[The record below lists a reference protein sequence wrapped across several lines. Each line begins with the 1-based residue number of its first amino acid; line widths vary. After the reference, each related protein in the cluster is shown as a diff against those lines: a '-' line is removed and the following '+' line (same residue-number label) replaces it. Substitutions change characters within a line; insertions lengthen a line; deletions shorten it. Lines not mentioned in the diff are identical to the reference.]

1 MSNFIYVSLLD
12 GFDLVYVLLPLLL
25 EELHHDDDV
34 LRGHVAAVE
43 RDGPIQRAKV
53 LDRLVVHRNELPV
66 LPELADDVLE
76 LHFPLF
82 AVAASMRPRRIFLVQ
97 GS

>member
-1 MSNFIYVSLLD
+1 LI
-12 GFDLVYVLLPLLL
+12 YVLLPLLL

-34 LRGHVAAVE
+34 LRGNVTPFE
-43 RDGPIQRAKV
+43 RDGPVQCTKV
-53 LDRLVVHRNELPV
+53 LDRLVVDGNELPV
-66 LPELADDVLE
+66 LPELANDVLE